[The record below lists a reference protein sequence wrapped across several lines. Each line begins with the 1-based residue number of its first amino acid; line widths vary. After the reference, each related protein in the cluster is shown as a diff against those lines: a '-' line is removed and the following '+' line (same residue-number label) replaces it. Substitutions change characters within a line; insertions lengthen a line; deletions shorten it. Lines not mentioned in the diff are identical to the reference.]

1 MCSHLVWSTAY
12 SVRSADFCETRNIHL
27 KIVDRLFLSYTCEH
41 YCLVTIVAVHGQLAV
56 TSLPAVLFAGGSQTV
71 VEGSVVWL
79 YCVVNSTDPTLTVT
93 WNKDG
98 VPVVLDVPHLR
109 TRRTSTTSSTTLLLV
124 VENFQ
129 PSDSGT
135 YQCSAQVKRELIA
148 MGSPLALIGM

>member
-1 MCSHLVWSTAY
+1 MVSWQ
-12 SVRSADFCETRNIHL
+12 FNISFAL
-27 KIVDRLFLSYTCEH
+27 LFQFVVD
-41 YCLVTIVAVHGQLAV
+41 GQLTV

-109 TRRTSTTSSTTLLLV
+109 TRRSSITSSTTLLLV
-124 VENFQ
+124 VDNFQ
-129 PSDSGT
+129 PSDDGT
-135 YQCSAQVKRELIA
+135 YQCSAQVQGGSTV
-148 MGSPLALIGM
+148 MGSALALTGNVILLLLYSQYLLSVPT